1 MHIFCLWQPAQ
12 EKIGGSR
19 TSDFWCC
26 HCTLLQANARY
37 REFIYYKA
45 EDSLTVAQFIPAEIQ
60 TEFFGTKAKVIQKMG
75 DLTGSYMQIN
85 PVANSMEER
94 PNYMQMHYEVR
105 TDMPV
110 EYIIKFRMPWWLQ
123 GEMEIFINKEKVSYE
138 QKENYAVIKRFWNQ
152 DEIDIR
158 MPKGITCWPLADE
171 KNTVAFLDGPVV
183 LAGLIS
189 EERTLVGDIG
199 NPYSLICPHHE
210 RQWSEWTSM
219 YKTVNQMRG
228 FYFKPLKDIGNQDYT
243 VYFPVIS
250 K

>member
-1 MHIFCLWQPAQ
+1 
-12 EKIGGSR
+12 
-19 TSDFWCC
+19 
-26 HCTLLQANARY
+26 
-37 REFIYYKA
+37 
-45 EDSLTVAQFIPAEIQ
+45 
-60 TEFFGTKAKVIQKMG
+60 
-75 DLTGSYMQIN
+75 MQIN

-171 KNTVAFLDGPVV
+171 KNTVAFWMALLCLPV
-183 LAGLIS
+183 
-189 EERTLVGDIG
+189 
-199 NPYSLICPHHE
+199 
-210 RQWSEWTSM
+210 
-219 YKTVNQMRG
+219 
-228 FYFKPLKDIGNQDYT
+228 
-243 VYFPVIS
+243 
-250 K
+250 